1 MKVDRSHRRIT
12 AAAVI
17 SLVLLLSLSLLPAT
31 ESSSQ
36 CKAWLVQ
43 SIPTDM
49 PALHRVPGV
58 LSTADVLE
66 WLAKN
71 STERLDVIAQYWQ
84 LIAQPED
91 PRSGDFGYSKED
103 LQRFGAQ
110 EGASVYGAID
120 DAANRNVS
128 IRLLSHSG
136 VYPDYTTEPSNLASG
151 RPNVKNVT
159 LLFSKWWGSGVVH
172 AKVWISDRRDVY
184 IGSANNDWKSLTQV
198 KELGIYLVGCP
209 KIARNVETYFE
220 NLWTLASL
228 DPTTHTTTV
237 SDKQWQVNR
246 QVPCWSHFLDSKARC
261 SSPLPRSVET
271 HHVAG
276 YPILNDPY
284 MFKLPLQTPGYNA
297 SSLQPQSSYLS
308 FAPPELTFGRY
319 QADEQAWIETIH
331 SVRSG
336 GTVRISTMDW
346 LGQSQYTKPTVY
358 WSSLSS
364 AISEVVFSKKAT
376 VKILVAYW
384 AHFINGTDQYL
395 KSLLYSNVLC
405 SSSTYNH
412 CAGKVEIKYYVVPGF
427 NLTGPATAN
436 GTDTRNIYPGY
447 TRVNHGKYAVSDVRA
462 HIGTSNLIWDYFYT
476 TAGVSFG
483 TYNPAIVSQ
492 LQEVFNADWDS
503 PYAVPV
509 EELGEAFSAQPS
521 YAQYD
526 DVQDLAARLK
536 RLYESWEDNPDI
548 GFVLM
553 KGSGRAFCSGADAV
567 SLYELVN
574 EGDVDECKKFFET
587 LYKFVYIQGTYLK
600 PHVAIMYGT
609 TMGAGAGIAIPGM
622 FWVVTDKTI
631 FSNPEA
637 QIAFHPD
644 AGASFYLSRLP
655 GYLGI
660 IYFVHLRGEYLA
672 LTGDKF
678 NGIREGRFQPLDQCL
693 AREYRTSLAAIS
705 NLVSSDF
712 SEWNPRSFKD
722 VSKDMVDCYFSPLP
736 EVEPEPELPTA
747 MREPFMQ
754 ETDSPKK

>member
-17 SLVLLLSLSLLPAT
+17 ALVVLLSLSLLPAT

-43 SIPTDM
+43 SIPTDV
-49 PALHRVPGV
+49 PALRRVPGV

-198 KELGIYLVGCP
+198 KERGIYLVGCP
-209 KIARNVETYFE
+209 KIARKVETYFE

-228 DPTTHTTTV
+228 DHTTHTTTV
-237 SDKQWQVNR
+237 SDKQWQVDR
-246 QVPCWSHFLDSKARC
+246 QVPCWSHFLDSKLRC
-261 SSPLPRSVET
+261 SSPLPRTVET

-284 MFKLPLQTPGYNA
+284 MFKLPLQTPGYND

-331 SVRSG
+331 SVGNG

-346 LGQSQYTKPTVY
+346 LGQSQYTNPTVY

-412 CAGKVEIKYYVVPGF
+412 CAGKVEIKYYAVPGF

-436 GTDTRNIYPGY
+436 GTDTGNIYPGY

-462 HIGTSNLIWDYFYT
+462 HLGTSNLIWDYFYT

-492 LQEVFNADWDS
+492 LQDVFDADWDS

-509 EELGEAFSAQPS
+509 EELGEEKLLVPEE
-521 YAQYD
+521 
-526 DVQDLAARLK
+526 VR
-536 RLYESWEDNPDI
+536 ESEEEA
-548 GFVLM
+548 L
-553 KGSGRAFCSGADAV
+553 SLSSHSLFCSAKLCPIRRRPRPAL
-567 SLYELVN
+567 SLSLIISFPQKLRWREELN
-574 EGDVDECKKFFET
+574 REQQFSTDHLHST
-587 LYKFVYIQGTYLK
+587 LST
-600 PHVAIMYGT
+600 
-609 TMGAGAGIAIPGM
+609 IP
-622 FWVVTDKTI
+622 W
-631 FSNPEA
+631 
-637 QIAFHPD
+637 Q
-644 AGASFYLSRLP
+644 
-655 GYLGI
+655 
-660 IYFVHLRGEYLA
+660 
-672 LTGDKF
+672 
-678 NGIREGRFQPLDQCL
+678 LD
-693 AREYRTSLAAIS
+693 
-705 NLVSSDF
+705 
-712 SEWNPRSFKD
+712 
-722 VSKDMVDCYFSPLP
+722 
-736 EVEPEPELPTA
+736 
-747 MREPFMQ
+747 
-754 ETDSPKK
+754 